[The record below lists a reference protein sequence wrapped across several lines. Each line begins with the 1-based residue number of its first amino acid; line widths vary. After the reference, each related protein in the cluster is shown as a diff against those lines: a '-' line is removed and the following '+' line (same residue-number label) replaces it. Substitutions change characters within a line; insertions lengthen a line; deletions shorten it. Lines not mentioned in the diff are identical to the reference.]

1 MIESGIHSFQL
12 QCTRRQRWQVDCGK
26 GRETGHKKAGSL
38 VFASI
43 SLSLGRYSQI
53 QRYFLSIKGTLDDRE
68 DATPIRILYGTSK
81 SLGRAESRVQM
92 TEQKRK
98 GRERRQG

>member
-1 MIESGIHSFQL
+1 MTVGKEGKQD
-12 QCTRRQRWQVDCGK
+12 TRKQAVWCLPPSPSLWADIPKSRGTFYLL
-26 GRETGHKKAGSL
+26 REPSD
-38 VFASI
+38 V
-43 SLSLGRYSQI
+43 
-53 QRYFLSIKGTLDDRE
+53 RE